1 MDRMEKAFDKA
12 EELSAAVKEYVRNSI
27 ELTKLRA
34 AAKGSVMTAHTVFIV
49 LLSVLFILAAGFTG
63 AALALLA
70 GLWSG
75 HLWMGLLLVALLFL
89 FIAWMIW
96 LRREKAILRPLV
108 SYLLQKITAENEKD
122 Q

>member
-1 MDRMEKAFDKA
+1 MEKAFDKA